1 MRFLRLIDKYLI
13 LSISFKKNKNAH
25 LALGVIGDHYF
36 MGNPPMFANIER
48 HIRNIFIGN
57 VPKIPEEKRKQYI
70 SSVDMAQ
77 TILQAS
83 GAYWGSSKFGLGTS
97 IFSKD
102 ITILFVDIRSLFLV
116 PSSFNGISSYVIFL
130 VVLSK
135 VSVLFKI

>member
-36 MGNPPMFANIER
+36 MGTPPMFANIER

-70 SSVDMAQ
+70 SSVDMAP

-83 GAYWGSSKFGLGTS
+83 GAYWGSSKFGLGSS

-102 ITILFVDIRSLFLV
+102 KSLIQRLGQKKYNRYMSA
-116 PSSFNGISSYVIFL
+116 PSKMYQSFY
-130 VVLSK
+130 
-135 VSVLFKI
+135 

>member
-1 MRFLRLIDKYLI
+1 MILEMRCLRLIDKYLI

-36 MGNPPMFANIER
+36 MGTSPIFANIER

-70 SSVDMAQ
+70 SSVDMAP

-83 GAYWGSSKFGLGTS
+83 GAYWGSSKFGLGSS
-97 IFSKD
+97 IFQK
-102 ITILFVDIRSLFLV
+102 IN
-116 PSSFNGISSYVIFL
+116 P
-130 VVLSK
+130 LSK
-135 VSVLFKI
+135 GLVKKIQ

>member
-1 MRFLRLIDKYLI
+1 MDIDQKIKFNSMILEMRFLRLIDKYLI
-13 LSISFKKNKNAH
+13 LSISFKKIN

-36 MGNPPMFANIER
+36 MGTPPMFANIER

-70 SSVDMAQ
+70 SSVDMAP

-83 GAYWGSSKFGLGTS
+83 GAYWGSSKFGLGSS

-102 ITILFVDIRSLFLV
+102 KSIIQRLAQKNTIDI
-116 PSSFNGISSYVIFL
+116 
-130 VVLSK
+130 
-135 VSVLFKI
+135 